1 MNHRSRKRRYP
12 PLFVGVC
19 IRSQAPF
26 VQKTFTNAWSDKSVW
41 PKWLKGFTTA
51 IVPDGISEHAEAHDR
66 RVWFAG
72 DCHHPTTT
80 LLNPS
85 RTRTLYNRRPV
96 LRRRSENTPR
106 FPSCTPKDIYLY
118 PSTVRSNQA
127 RINKTWKSLILIS
140 VTTSFRRQSNRGFSL

>member
-51 IVPDGISEHAEAHDR
+51 IVPDGISEHAEARFIMTDEYDSLEIVITLRPLYLTPAERERYITEGQCSVDDLKTHPDSQAVR
-66 RVWFAG
+66 QRTYTSIRALFAQTK
-72 DCHHPTTT
+72 PE
-80 LLNPS
+80 L
-85 RTRTLYNRRPV
+85 TRL
-96 LRRRSENTPR
+96 EN
-106 FPSCTPKDIYLY
+106 L
-118 PSTVRSNQA
+118 
-127 RINKTWKSLILIS
+127 
-140 VTTSFRRQSNRGFSL
+140 